1 MTTRVFAGLVVLL
14 VLGGD
19 VSPARAHRLDEYLQ
33 ATRVAIDPERIVLEI
48 DLTAGANIA
57 SRIVGLIDTNRD
69 GRLSRGEQDDY
80 ARQVLASITCT
91 IDGHLTPSTLLTRQ
105 FPELEAM
112 AAGTGPI
119 RLGATLDVSSGSGRH
134 QLDCVNTHAPEMSV
148 YLVNALMPS
157 DPRVRIGPPHRDP
170 LQRELSLD
178 FDIAPDAFVY
188 QAGWSMAACVVIGLL
203 AVRLPRSRSAL
214 RWPGSQTPQTVR
226 LKPDTTDVRS
236 RFALAPRTRAA
247 ARARFRR
254 TVQQS

>member
-1 MTTRVFAGLVVLL
+1 MTTRAFAWLVVLL
-14 VLGGD
+14 VLGGA

-33 ATRVAIDPERIVLEI
+33 ATRVAIDPDRIVLEI

-69 GRLSRGEQDDY
+69 GRLSQGEQDNY

-91 IDGHLTPSTLLTRQ
+91 IDGRLTPSTLLTAQ

-119 RLGATLDVSSGSGRH
+119 RLRAAVGASPGSGRH

-157 DPRVRIGPPHRDP
+157 DARVRIGPPHRDP

-178 FDIAPDAFVY
+178 VDIAPNAFWFRV
-188 QAGWSMAACVVIGLL
+188 GWSIVACVVIGGLIVVTRGP
-203 AVRLPRSRSAL
+203 AK
-214 RWPGSQTPQTVR
+214 GR
-226 LKPDTTDVRS
+226 LKAAPTTYMRQKS
-236 RFALAPRTRAA
+236 I
-247 ARARFRR
+247 
-254 TVQQS
+254 

>member
-1 MTTRVFAGLVVLL
+1 MTTRAFTALVVLL

-19 VSPARAHRLDEYLQ
+19 VSPAGAHRLDEYLQ
-33 ATRVAIDPERIVLEI
+33 ATRVAIDPDRIVLEI

-80 ARQVLASITCT
+80 ARQVLASIRCT
-91 IDGHLTPSTLLTRQ
+91 IDGHLTPSSLLMTQ

-119 RLGATLDVSSGSGRH
+119 RLRAAVDVSPGSGRH
-134 QLDCVNTHAPEMSV
+134 QLDCVNMHARDMSV

-157 DPRVRIGPPHRDP
+157 DTRVRIGPPHRDP

-178 FDIAPDAFVY
+178 FDIAPDAFWFR
-188 QAGWSMAACVVIGLL
+188 AGWSIVACVVIGGLIL
-203 AVRLPRSRSAL
+203 VTRGPCSGPASAL
-214 RWPGSQTPQTVR
+214 RGCPMVLSSWSLDQGQQLHGNEKGR
-226 LKPDTTDVRS
+226 K
-236 RFALAPRTRAA
+236 A
-247 ARARFRR
+247 ARYVESR
-254 TVQQS
+254 